1 MERGTVASGRRSS
14 QAPEPTCEWL
24 MREVASRCGTV
35 APAFCES
42 KESHASLA
50 TSHASLLTTADSECC
65 ERHEEDVPSASPNQG
80 GEGRKLEAARC
91 DRLYKSEKRVLH
103 PNSLARHW
111 ARDWLEERERR

>member
-50 TSHASLLTTADSECC
+50 TSHAPLLTTADSECC
-65 ERHEEDVPSASPNQG
+65 ERHEEDVPSASPN
-80 GEGRKLEAARC
+80 RAARGGFFC
-91 DRLYKSEKRVLH
+91 VKSKVWTVSVRFRGC
-103 PNSLARHW
+103 AFM
-111 ARDWLEERERR
+111 

>member
-24 MREVASRCGTV
+24 MRELASRCGTV

-65 ERHEEDVPSASPNQG
+65 ERHEEDVPSASPN
-80 GEGRKLEAARC
+80 RAARGGSWKP
-91 DRLYKSEKRVLH
+91 RLRCGWKKNLF
-103 PNSLARHW
+103 
-111 ARDWLEERERR
+111 